1 MALSRGAYSAGARS
15 VLMRMR
21 TQCMYVR
28 IAYVRTYVLAF
39 LVRPGA
45 PQRRKICGTSIKIIS

>member
-28 IAYVRTYVLAF
+28 IASLRTYVLAF

-45 PQRRKICGTSIKIIS
+45 LGRLNEEKFVEQV